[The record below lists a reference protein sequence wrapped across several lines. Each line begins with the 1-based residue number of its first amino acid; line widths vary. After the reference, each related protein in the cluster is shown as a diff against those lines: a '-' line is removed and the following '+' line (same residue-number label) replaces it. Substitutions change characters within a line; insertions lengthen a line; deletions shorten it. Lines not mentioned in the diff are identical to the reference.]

1 MSERDPELEKLYREH
16 SREEPSS
23 ALDARIL
30 AAAHRAVDSGPRKAG
45 AEATRPQRWWMPLAA
60 AAAIGVIAIGV
71 VQQMPHETA
80 IDPTWDTPHPSSLPP
95 QGKRDP
101 VTAPAPATPPPASA
115 PAPATQA
122 PPAPAPAPIAQPAA
136 PPPRAQPPAAMMEQ
150 RKPGADDGARARKQ
164 KEAPAAAPPPPVPAP
179 PTPAAKPAM
188 PQSAPPP
195 PARENKLAAEPVPF
209 PAAPAPAPAEKKTE
223 MTSADTAKRDAP
235 PGQPMMG
242 LRKDSVPRDQSQVGA
257 AMAPRPPPP
266 PAPAAAPAPAPAPA
280 FAGRSR
286 LSSEAAGNVAQSQR
300 LEQEMQTLARDPDA
314 WIARIRKLR
323 DEGNAAQAL
332 RELKEFRA
340 LVADAEQKLPADL
353 KSLQP

>member
-23 ALDARIL
+23 ALDAKIL

-101 VTAPAPATPPPASA
+101 VTAPAPATPGPASP

-122 PPAPAPAPIAQPAA
+122 PPAPAPAPITQGVS
-136 PPPRAQPPAAMMEQ
+136 PPPARPPAATMEQ
-150 RKPGADDGARARKQ
+150 RKPAADDAARARKQ
-164 KEAPAAAPPPPVPAP
+164 KEAPAAPPPPPAP
-179 PTPAAKPAM
+179 AAAPAM
-188 PQSAPPP
+188 PQSAPASPP
-195 PARENKLAAEPVPF
+195 RESKLAAEPVPF
-209 PAAPAPAPAEKKTE
+209 PAAPAPAEKKAE
-223 MTSADTAKRDAP
+223 STSADAAKRDAP
-235 PGQPMMG
+235 AEHPMAV
-242 LRKDSVPRDQSQVGA
+242 LRKDSASGDGRRAPAAGA
-257 AMAPRPPPP
+257 AMAPRPS
-266 PAPAAAPAPAPAPA
+266 PAARASEPSSAS
-280 FAGRSR
+280 SR
-286 LSSEAAGNVAQSQR
+286 ALERELVPRARPPSDAAGNVAQSQR
-300 LEQEMQTLARDPDA
+300 FEQEMQTLARDPDA

-323 DEGNAAQAL
+323 DEGNTAQAL
-332 RELKEFRA
+332 RELREFRA
-340 LVADAEQKLPADL
+340 LVPDAERKLPEDL

>member
-23 ALDARIL
+23 ALDAKIL

-95 QGKRDP
+95 PGQKDS
-101 VTAPAPATPPPASA
+101 VTGPAPATQPPPISQ

-122 PPAPAPAPIAQPAA
+122 PPSPAPAPITQPAP
-136 PPPRAQPPAAMMEQ
+136 PPPRAQPPAATMEQ
-150 RKPGADDGARARKQ
+150 RKPSVDDGARARKQ
-164 KEAPAAAPPPPVPAP
+164 KEAPAAAPPPPA
-179 PTPAAKPAM
+179 PAAKQAM

-209 PAAPAPAPAEKKTE
+209 PAAPSPTPAPAERKTE
-223 MTSADTAKRDAP
+223 TASADAAKRDAP
-235 PGQPMMG
+235 PGRPMAE
-242 LRKDSVPRDQSQVGA
+242 LRKDSGARDQGPVGA
-257 AMAPRPPPP
+257 AMAPRPLPP
-266 PAPAAAPAPAPAPA
+266 PAPAATPAPAPGAA
-280 FAGRSR
+280 FAGRSH
-286 LSSEAAGNVAQSQR
+286 LSSDAAGNVAQSQR
-300 LEQEMQTLARDPDA
+300 FEQEMQTLARDPDA

-323 DEGNAAQAL
+323 DEGNTAQAL
-332 RELKEFRA
+332 RELREFRA
-340 LVADAEQKLPADL
+340 LVPDAERKLPADL